1 VAYRPA
7 PVPPFCVVLIGP
19 DGSGKTTVGR
29 RLVERDDLPFARREL
44 VRESLY
50 VLPRL
55 DRLVDW
61 WDRRRPSQPPPPQ
74 PPPSRAEERHS
85 AMVRPLA
92 AWKSMAIAT
101 YHAADMFFGRP
112 RLSRPRPE
120 PWLLVFDRSFYD
132 YSFLRGH
139 GNLPGWYLRILGPLV
154 PAPDLLLYLRRDA
167 DAIYRDK
174 PELSLDEIRRQQR
187 AVEELVRSRPFG
199 ETLHA
204 DAGVE
209 ATVSQAAEAIR
220 RAAARSLPNS

>member
-1 VAYRPA
+1 M
-7 PVPPFCVVLIGP
+7 VLIGP
-19 DGSGKTTVGR
+19 DGSGKTTVAR
-29 RLVERDDLPFARREL
+29 RLVERDDLPFARRQL

-55 DRLVDW
+55 DRLVNW
-61 WDRRRPSQPPPPQ
+61 WDRRRPSQPSAPEPA
-74 PPPSRAEERHS
+74 AEVRHS

-101 YHAADMFFGRP
+101 YHAADMFLGRP
-112 RLSRPRPE
+112 RLRRPRAE

-139 GNLPGWYLRILGPLV
+139 GNLPGWYLRLLGPLV
-154 PAPDLLLYLRRDA
+154 PPPDLLLYLERDP

-187 AVEELVRSRPFG
+187 AVEEIVRSRPFG
-199 ETLHA
+199 ETLRA
-204 DAGVE
+204 DGGVE
-209 ATVSQAAEAIR
+209 ATARQAAEAIR
-220 RAAARSLPNS
+220 RRAIARSLLKS